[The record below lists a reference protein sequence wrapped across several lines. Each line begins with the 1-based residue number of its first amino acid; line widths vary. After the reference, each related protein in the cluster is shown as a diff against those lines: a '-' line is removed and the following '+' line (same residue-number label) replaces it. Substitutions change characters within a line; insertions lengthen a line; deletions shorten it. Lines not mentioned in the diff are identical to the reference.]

1 MTFKSTIAIALLAA
15 TTPSFADAIHIRK
28 SVRIAT
34 NNTAIRLGDIATL
47 DGEAAIAMSNV
58 VVAQLVLADSEPL
71 ELHVDDIRATLDEL
85 DVHWGRMELSG
96 GTVIIRK
103 RTATETGPPLAMQSL
118 QLDGL
123 RVMHAGNT
131 HMVMEEAA
139 ELIGLDTL
147 RGWLA
152 RSVVAELK
160 VSPSDL
166 QLGFDADDHASL
178 SMRGRFEA
186 RPMNNFNLSKRCDFN
201 VRHWSENTPGKHQ
214 IISIHAKIKTDVV
227 SIRTQVK
234 GGQTIRQQDLTLS
247 QQWLNPLDRSNIA
260 RLDQIIGSDADS
272 VLRQDSIVRTRHL
285 KTPIAIQRGD
295 TVSVDCLIGGGVLNT
310 QAVATESAA
319 IGDMIQLRKGRD
331 RETFL
336 ARVTGPGAAVLE
348 HGLRDSTTPTLAD
361 AADGHKGTLR

>member
-1 MTFKSTIAIALLAA
+1 MLLAA
-15 TTPSFADAIHIRK
+15 TTPSLADAIHIRK
-28 SVRIAT
+28 SVRLAA
-34 NNTAIRLGDIATL
+34 NNTAVRLGDIATL
-47 DGEAAIAMSNV
+47 DGETAIAMSNV
-58 VVAQLVLADSEPL
+58 VVAQLGPADGKPL

-103 RTATETGPPLAMQSL
+103 RTTTETGPPLAMQSL

-123 RVMHAGNT
+123 RVVHAGNDR
-131 HMVMEEAA
+131 VAMEQAA
-139 ELIGLDTL
+139 DLIGLDTL

-152 RSVVAELK
+152 RAIVAELK

-166 QLGFDADDHASL
+166 QLGFDADDQAAL
-178 SMRGRFEA
+178 SMRGQFEA

-201 VRHWSENTPGKHQ
+201 VRHWSKNTPGKQ
-214 IISIHAKIKTDVV
+214 QVMSVHAKVRTDVA
-227 SIRTQVK
+227 SIRSHVK
-234 GGQTIRQQDLTLS
+234 GGQTINQQDLVRS
-247 QQWLNPLDRSNIA
+247 QQWLNPLERSDIA
-260 RLDQIIGSDADS
+260 TLDQIIGSDADS
-272 VLRQDSIVRTRHL
+272 VLRQDSIVRIRHL

-348 HGLRDSTTPTLAD
+348 HGLRDSTTRTLAD